1 MENRQLRTAAVA
13 VAIVAAAMLL
23 PFLGLT
29 DFTTKGEPREAV
41 VALSMI
47 DQHNFVLP
55 VNNGGDIPYKPPFF
69 HFCIAL
75 LSPLTGG
82 VGEYSSRLPSA
93 LALIAMVVGC
103 FVFYARRRSMGLAFL
118 GAALTLTSF
127 EVHRA
132 GTVCRV
138 DMMLTAFVVGALLLF
153 YRWQERG
160 GRTALLLAVLCMSGA
175 VLTKGPV
182 GFVLP
187 CLVMVVFTLLR
198 GGRVL
203 PTLARYAAFAVMS
216 CLLPA
221 VWYWAAWKQGGDS
234 FLQLVYEENIGRMTG
249 TMSYESHAHPFTY
262 NFVAMISGW
271 APWTLLCLMSLFV
284 LPWKNIKARL
294 SGGCREKKEGSCVRR
309 FASGMMA
316 KARSCDAVWLFT
328 WLSAVLVFVF
338 YCLPSSKRSV
348 YLLPCYPFAAILLA
362 RYMVWLWESRR
373 RWPGVAFTIT
383 VAVLALVAALAFA
396 AVRCG
401 LVADTVFHVSHSAS
415 NGGMIYS
422 MRYGTMGFASCC
434 AILLSVVS
442 ALCAV
447 LVVSRRRLRENT
459 LLMMSAACVP
469 VITLM
474 MALDAAYQPAVMN
487 GKSLRHMAAYIEKN
501 FGGEDLYS
509 YIEAPM
515 MHFFG
520 ANFYLG
526 DRIKEFEQ
534 TLKVHDKNT
543 NQTVEQCRTPIEGV
557 LIVPENDF
565 EKLAARHKD
574 YRFTRVSVLRG
585 RVSEVKGDVGFY
597 RFKLEKMPEGNE

>member
-1 MENRQLRTAAVA
+1 MENKQLRKATVA
-13 VAIVAAAMLL
+13 VALITAALLL

-47 DQHNFVLP
+47 DQHNWILP

-82 VGEYSSRLPSA
+82 VNEYSSRLPSA
-93 LALIAMVVGC
+93 LALIGMVVGC
-103 FVFYARRRSMGLAFL
+103 FVFYARRRGMGQAFL
-118 GAALTLTSF
+118 AVALTLTAF

-138 DMMLTAFVVGALLLF
+138 DMVLTAFVVGALLLF
-153 YRWQERG
+153 CRWWERG
-160 GRTALLLAVLCMSGA
+160 SRGVPLLAVLCMSGA

-203 PTLARYAAFAVMS
+203 PTVARYAAFALMS
-216 CLLPA
+216 CILPA
-221 VWYWAAWKQGGDS
+221 VWYWAAWRQGGDG

-262 NFVAMISGW
+262 NFVTMISGW
-271 APWTLLCLMSLFV
+271 APWTLLCLMSLFT
-284 LPWKNIKARL
+284 LPWKRLFARRN
-294 SGGCREKKEGSCVRR
+294 GGCSATEKGSCLRR
-309 FASGMMA
+309 FAANALA
-316 KARSCDAVWLFT
+316 KARSCDSVWLFT
-328 WLSAVLVFVF
+328 WLSAVLIFVF

-348 YLLPCYPFAAILLA
+348 YLLPCYPFVAVLLA
-362 RYMVWLWESRR
+362 RYMVWLWQSRR
-373 RWPGVAFTIT
+373 RWPGVAFIIT
-383 VAVLALVAALAFA
+383 VAVIALVAALTFA
-396 AVRCG
+396 AVGFG
-401 LVADTVFHVSHSAS
+401 LVPDTIFHGRHAAQNAAMLHSMHDAAFTF
-415 NGGMIYS
+415 GPCV
-422 MRYGTMGFASCC
+422 AV
-434 AILLSVVS
+434 LLSAVS
-442 ALCAV
+442 ALCA
-447 LVVSRRRLRENT
+447 LMAVSRRRLRDNT
-459 LLMMSAACVP
+459 LIMLSAMCVP
-469 VITLM
+469 VLMLM

-487 GKSLRHMAAYIEKN
+487 AKSLRPMASYIEKN
-501 FGGEDLYS
+501 FAHEKLYS
-509 YIEAPM
+509 YIDAPM

-526 DRIKEFEQ
+526 DQIKDFEQ
-534 TLKVHDKNT
+534 SRQAHNNSATPTKEL
-543 NQTVEQCRTPIEGV
+543 CRTPLKGV

-565 EKLAARHKD
+565 EKLALRHAD
-574 YRFTRVSVLRG
+574 YRFKRVAVLRG

-597 RFKLEKMPEGNE
+597 RFEYAGEADKQ

>member
-1 MENRQLRTAAVA
+1 MQHAHLRTATVA
-13 VAIVAAAMLL
+13 VALVAAAMLL

-41 VALSMI
+41 VTLSMI
-47 DQHNFVLP
+47 DQHNWILP

-82 VGEYSSRLPSA
+82 VDEYSSRLPSA
-93 LALIAMVVGC
+93 LALIGMAVGC

-118 GAALTLTSF
+118 GTALTLTAF

-138 DMMLTAFVVGALLLF
+138 DMVLTAFVVGALLLF
-153 YRWQERG
+153 YRWWERG
-160 GRTALLLAVLCMSGA
+160 SRGVPLLAVLCMSGA

-198 GGRVL
+198 GGRAL
-203 PTLARYAAFAVMS
+203 PTAARYAAFALMS

-221 VWYWAAWKQGGDS
+221 VWYWAAWRQGGDS

-262 NFVAMISGW
+262 NFVTMLSGW
-271 APWTLLCLMSLFV
+271 APWTLLCLMSLFT
-284 LPWKNIKARL
+284 LPWKRIKAIL
-294 SGGCREKKEGSCVRR
+294 AGGCKVQGEGPRWRR
-309 FASGMMA
+309 ATALATG
-316 KARSCDAVWLFT
+316 KARACDPVWLFT
-328 WLSAVLVFVF
+328 WLSAVTVFVF

-348 YLLPCYPFAAILLA
+348 YLLPCYPFVAMLLA
-362 RYMVWLWESRR
+362 RYMVWLWQSRR
-373 RWPGVAFTIT
+373 RWPAVAFTVT
-383 VAVLALVAALAFA
+383 VAVMALVAAMAFA
-396 AVRCG
+396 AVGCG
-401 LVADTVFHVSHSAS
+401 LVADGVFHGHHAAS
-415 NGGMIYS
+415 NIAVLHS
-422 MRYGTMGFASCC
+422 LRDSACRFTACFAV
-434 AILLSVVS
+434 LLSAVS
-442 ALCAV
+442 ALCSV
-447 LVVSRRRLRENT
+447 LAVSRRRLRENT
-459 LLMMSAACVP
+459 LIMMSAMCVP
-469 VITLM
+469 VIMLM

-487 GKSLRHMAAYIEKN
+487 AKSLRPMATYIEKN
-501 FGGEDLYS
+501 FVGEDLYS

-526 DRIKEFEQ
+526 DRIKEFEPAPAGQ
-534 TLKVHDKNT
+534 NGGADGNAPA
-543 NQTVEQCRTPIEGV
+543 CRTPLKGV

-574 YRFTRVSVLRG
+574 YRFTRVAVLHG
-585 RVSEVKGDVGFY
+585 RVSEVKGDIGFY
-597 RFKLEKMPEGNE
+597 RFTRY

>member
-1 MENRQLRTAAVA
+1 MEKKQLRKAAVA
-13 VAIVAAAMLL
+13 AALITAALLL

-47 DQHNFVLP
+47 DQHNWILP

-82 VGEYSSRLPSA
+82 VNEYSSRLPSA
-93 LALIAMVVGC
+93 LALIGMVVGC
-103 FVFYARRRSMGLAFL
+103 FVFYARRRGMGQAFL
-118 GAALTLTSF
+118 AVALTLTAF

-138 DMMLTAFVVGALLLF
+138 DMVLTAFVVGALLLF
-153 YRWQERG
+153 CRWWERG
-160 GRTALLLAVLCMSGA
+160 SRGVPLLAVLCMSGA

-203 PTLARYAAFAVMS
+203 PTVARYAAFALMS
-216 CLLPA
+216 CILPA
-221 VWYWAAWKQGGDS
+221 VWYWAAWRQGGDG

-262 NFVAMISGW
+262 NFVTMISGW
-271 APWTLLCLMSLFV
+271 APWTLLCLMSLFT
-284 LPWKNIKARL
+284 LPWKRLFARRN
-294 SGGCREKKEGSCVRR
+294 GGCSATEKGSCLRR
-309 FASGMMA
+309 FAANALA
-316 KARSCDAVWLFT
+316 KARSCDSVWLFT
-328 WLSAVLVFVF
+328 WLSAVLIFVF

-348 YLLPCYPFAAILLA
+348 YLLPCYPFVAVLLA
-362 RYMVWLWESRR
+362 RYMVWLWQSRR
-373 RWPGVAFTIT
+373 RWPGVAFIIT
-383 VAVLALVAALAFA
+383 VAVLALVAALTFA
-396 AVRCG
+396 AVGLG
-401 LVADTVFHVSHSAS
+401 LVPDTIFHGRHAAQNAAMLHSMHDAACTF
-415 NGGMIYS
+415 GPCV
-422 MRYGTMGFASCC
+422 AV
-434 AILLSVVS
+434 LLSAVS
-442 ALCAV
+442 ALCA
-447 LVVSRRRLRENT
+447 LMAVSRRRLRDNT
-459 LLMMSAACVP
+459 LIMLSAMCVP
-469 VITLM
+469 VLMLM

-487 GKSLRHMAAYIEKN
+487 AKSLRPMASYIEKN
-501 FGGEDLYS
+501 FAHEKLYS
-509 YIEAPM
+509 YIDAPM

-526 DRIKEFEQ
+526 DRIKDFEPSRQ
-534 TLKVHDKNT
+534 AHNNSATPTKDV
-543 NQTVEQCRTPIEGV
+543 CRTPLKGV

-565 EKLAARHKD
+565 EKLASRHAD
-574 YRFTRVSVLRG
+574 YRFKRVAVLRG

-597 RFKLEKMPEGNE
+597 QFEYAGEADKQ